1 MPPPERV
8 SPQPARP
15 SAYPF
20 EIRCGC
26 TDTRSVDPRAASLL
40 GEALERLQRTRDR
53 NQLLQTLAEAVCE
66 LLPCDA
72 AIVWVQNPL
81 LRLLEPR
88 AASAAMPPAEQI
100 ADLRVKPSAVE
111 ALLARQSSGFLR
123 LPSGDGD
130 GDDVARF
137 RVAMAAPPA
146 AEVLVI
152 PLAHRGHLEGVVS
165 CLAADG
171 VSAGDAAAWA
181 AIAPHVATVLDA
193 SRLHETSTAMRS
205 YRSHFATLGAE
216 ILTASDAET
225 TAVRICELTR
235 TLFSTTRSALFL
247 LEGEDLVPL
256 AAAGPYGERATGGT
270 LHVPPGIE
278 PGFDEALRTRQVLV
292 LNEFRSSPYAATPIP
307 LPFRPQ
313 AAMIMPLTDG
323 TGTIGLLTASE
334 LDDPHRFGPDAPE
347 HGRLL
352 GVVATV
358 AMRRVLL
365 LEELQR
371 ASRAKDDF
379 LATVS
384 HELRTPI
391 NVVLGYVQLLS
402 EQTFGPM
409 NAEQIDTV
417 QRIERG
423 ARSLLRLVDDLLD
436 LAGIER
442 GAVTCDLRDVSL
454 APLLDE
460 LGDATRALIGSR
472 PIRFSSRVEGA
483 PVAWT
488 DADRVRQVL
497 LNVLGNAVKF
507 TARGEIRLQAGMD
520 GDRVAIE
527 IADTGSGMEP
537 GFVVRATE
545 PFVRGEASTGS
556 GLGLAI
562 VARVLRVL
570 NGALTI
576 DSRPG
581 AGTTVRILLPTTAP
595 SDAAPAGAA

>member
-1 MPPPERV
+1 M
-8 SPQPARP
+8 
-15 SAYPF
+15 
-20 EIRCGC
+20 
-26 TDTRSVDPRAASLL
+26 
-40 GEALERLQRTRDR
+40 
-53 NQLLQTLAEAVCE
+53 LAETACE

-72 AIVWVQNPL
+72 SMVWIQSARHRM
-81 LRLLEPR
+81 LRPR
-88 AASAAMPPAEQI
+88 AACPALPPADQLGG
-100 ADLRVKPSAVE
+100 LRVAPSAVE
-111 ALLARQSSGFLR
+111 ALCRQEGGLLR
-123 LPSGDGD
+123 LTAVRDQDGD
-130 GDDVARF
+130 VAPVRT
-137 RVAMAAPPA
+137 AMAATSETEVVVVPFVHRGQVEGAISCVAAGGIA
-146 AEVLVI
+146 AE
-152 PLAHRGHLEGVVS
+152 R
-165 CLAADG
+165 
-171 VSAGDAAAWA
+171 AAAWVQ
-181 AIAPHVATVLDA
+181 IAPHVATVLNA
-193 SRLHETSTAMRS
+193 SRLHETSAAIRS

-216 ILTASDAET
+216 VLTAADAET

-235 TLFSTTRSALFL
+235 ALFSTTRSALFL
-247 LEGEDLVPL
+247 LEGQDLVPL

-270 LHVPPGIE
+270 LHVPPGVE

-292 LNEFRSSPYAATPIP
+292 VNEFRSSIYAATPFP

-313 AAMIMPLTDG
+313 AAMVMPLTDG

-334 LDDPHRFGPDAPE
+334 LDDPHRFGPDAAE

-352 GVVATV
+352 SVVATV

-391 NVVLGYVQLLS
+391 NVVLGYVQLLI

-417 QRIERG
+417 RRIERG
-423 ARSLLRLVDDLLD
+423 ARSQLRLVDDLLD
-436 LAGIER
+436 LARIER
-442 GAVTCDLRDVSL
+442 GAVACEFREVAL
-454 APLLDE
+454 APLIDE

-472 PIRFSSRVEGA
+472 PIRFSAQVDGD

-488 DADRVRQVL
+488 DADRLRQVL

-507 TARGEIRLQAGMD
+507 TPRGEIDIRAGAD
-520 GDRVAIE
+520 GDRIAIE
-527 IADTGSGMEP
+527 IRDTGTGMEP
-537 GFVVRATE
+537 GFVQRATE

-570 NGALTI
+570 EGALVI

-581 AGTTVRILLPTTAP
+581 AGTIVRIVLPATASSP
-595 SDAAPAGAA
+595 TVSDGVS

>member
-1 MPPPERV
+1 MGT
-8 SPQPARP
+8 SCAL
-15 SAYPF
+15 PF
-20 EIRCGC
+20 EIGC
-26 TDTRSVDPRAASLL
+26 RSADTRSVHPRAATLL

-53 NQLLQTLAEAVCE
+53 NQLLQALAEAVCE

-88 AASAAMPPAEQI
+88 AGSPPMPSAERL
-100 ADLRVKPSAVE
+100 ADLRVKPSSVE
-111 ALLARQSSGFLR
+111 ALAARQSSGLPR
-123 LPSGDGD
+123 LTPGHGDVEEAD
-130 GDDVARF
+130 ELARF
-137 RVAMAAPPA
+137 RTAMAAPPA
-146 AEVLVI
+146 ADVLLV
-152 PLAHRGHLEGVVS
+152 PLVHRGHLEGVVS

-171 VSAGDAAAWA
+171 VSSEEAAAWA
-181 AIAPHVATVLDA
+181 AIAPHVATVLDG

-292 LNEFRSSPYAATPIP
+292 VNEFRSSPYAATPIP

-313 AAMIMPLTDG
+313 AAMVMPLTDG